1 MASRELVSRDSRR
14 LALSASEVAYVL
26 VRRRGRR
33 GVGLKVDETGLTVS
47 APATMSLGRIEALVR
62 ESERWILRKIA
73 EWSARQ
79 VPPVEWRDGAVLPY
93 AGESIVLRVRPGARP
108 HAELRDGELR
118 ISVRGDGGDEE
129 VRRAVVRW
137 YKRRAADLL
146 HARTLSLAAA
156 AGILSA
162 PKVMV
167 SSAMARWG
175 SCNSRREVR
184 LAWRLVKARLDLV
197 DYVICHELAHLR
209 HMDHSR
215 AFWAEVARQC
225 PEYARLRAELF
236 ATDHLYRSF

>member
-1 MASRELVSRDSRR
+1 MPSRELVSRDQRR
-14 LALSASEVAYVL
+14 LALSVSAVEYVL

-33 GVGLKVDETGLTVS
+33 GVGLKVDERGLTVS
-47 APATMSLGRIEALVR
+47 APATMAVSRIEALAR

-79 VPPVEWRDGAVLPY
+79 VPPVEWRDGAPLHFL
-93 AGESIVLRVRPGARP
+93 GEIVTLRLAPGTRPGVQLVA
-108 HAELRDGELR
+108 GELR
-118 ISVRGDGGDEE
+118 VTARGGGAEDI
-129 VRRAVVRW
+129 RRAVVRW
-137 YKRRAADLL
+137 YRRAAREWLAERTRLL
-146 HARTLSLAAA
+146 ALR
-156 AGILSA
+156 AGLE
-162 PKVMV
+162 PPRFMV

-184 LAWRLVKARLDLV
+184 LAWRLVKAPLDLV

-209 HMDHSR
+209 HMNHSR

-225 PEYARLRAELF
+225 PDYERLRAELF